1 MTADL
6 TVIKVG
12 GALAGAPARLAL
24 ACRHIR
30 DLATLGPVTVV
41 PGGGPFADVV
51 RRVQQTLAAS
61 DHAAH
66 WMAILAMD
74 QYAEIL
80 VEKIEGADLAYDAA
94 GVRRACRAGRVPVL
108 APSRWLREADPLAH
122 SWDVT
127 SDSIAAW
134 IAWQLGARR
143 LLLVKMREGDVAELA
158 DASIGAAATGLD
170 VACITPEAMLH
181 ER

>member
-12 GALAGAPARLAL
+12 GALAGVPARLAL

-51 RRVQQTLAAS
+51 RQVQQTLAAS
-61 DHAAH
+61 DDAAH

-80 VEKIEGADLAYDAA
+80 SEKIRGAELVHDAE
-94 GVRRACRAGRVPVL
+94 GVRRVCRADRIPVL

-127 SDSIAAW
+127 SDSLAAW
-134 IAWQLGARR
+134 IARQLGARR
-143 LLLVKMREGDVAELA
+143 LILVKLREGELTELA
-158 DASIGAAATGLD
+158 DASFGTTATGLD
-170 VACITPEAMLH
+170 VVCITPEAMLD